1 MNILARSM
9 GNAFRNR
16 VRSGAVIVILAVA
29 IGLALSMLV
38 AHQAVAAK
46 VSDLKSQIGTELTV
60 NPAGSRGFEG
70 GGEPLTDQDL
80 ATVQGADHVS
90 AASGTLALRL
100 STAGDSTDST
110 DAADTG
116 ASQNQM
122 GGPGGG
128 MSTAGST
135 SLESA
140 VEAGTL
146 GQRNN
151 GGSSS
156 DSPQAM
162 PAFSLPITATGISS
176 ATDTGGNALT
186 LTDGSAI
193 ADYSAGSTEAL
204 LGTALAE
211 KNGLSAGSTFEALGR
226 TFTVTGVFDAG
237 TEFDNNTLYLPLAAA
252 QELSGQAGELSTIS
266 VTVDSMENVEPVQA
280 ALLEELGSDRVDV
293 TAGSTGLSEAVD
305 SLASVQAISLIGFVA
320 ALVTAALIVLL
331 IMIMVVRERRR
342 EIGVLKAIG
351 ASNKTIGLQFV
362 LEAVVLVVLGAV
374 VGSAIAMGASGPIA
388 GALVDSST
396 DTGTTAAAAA
406 VPGGGQA
413 GGGQLQ
419 APPESG
425 GQAMGTSPDAGSGG
439 PGGGSMR
446 GGPFGETADLIG
458 TVTTSV
464 GPATIGLGAAGILFI
479 AVLGALVPA
488 LLTARIRP
496 IEVLR
501 GE

>member
-80 ATVQGADHVS
+80 ATIQGADHVS

-100 STAGDSTDST
+100 STASDSTEGT

-116 ASQNQM
+116 ASQNQR

-151 GGSSS
+151 GDSST
-156 DSPQAM
+156 DSQAM

-176 ATDTGGNALT
+176 AMDTGVDALT
-186 LTDGSAI
+186 LTEGSAI
-193 ADYSAGSTEAL
+193 ADYSASSTEAL
-204 LGTALAE
+204 LGTTLAE
-211 KNGLSAGSTFEALGR
+211 KNGLTTGSTFDALGR

-425 GQAMGTSPDAGSGG
+425 GQAMGTPPDAGSGG

>member
-80 ATVQGADHVS
+80 ATIQGADHVS

-100 STAGDSTDST
+100 STASDSTDST

-116 ASQNQM
+116 TSQNQM

-151 GGSSS
+151 GSSS
-156 DSPQAM
+156 TDGQQAM
-162 PAFSLPITATGISS
+162 PAFSLPITATGISG
-176 ATDTGGNALT
+176 TDAGGNALS

-193 ADYSAGSTEAL
+193 TDYSAGSTEAL
-204 LGTALAE
+204 LGSALAE
-211 KNGLSAGSTFEALGR
+211 KNGLSTGSTFEALGR

-252 QELSGQAGELSTIS
+252 QELSGQAGELSTVS
-266 VTVDSMENVEPVQA
+266 VTVDSMENVESVQA
-280 ALLEELGSDRVDV
+280 ALLDELGSDRVDV

-419 APPESG
+419 APPDSG

-464 GPATIGLGAAGILFI
+464 GPGTIGLGAAGILFI